1 MAFNRRRR
9 VYPDA
14 YASMVDP
21 MDTISPASY
30 RLRSAEEGYIGIRPG
45 PLDPGQDSI
54 IGDPPGG
61 RPSGHPPLHHYA
73 TAMDREAY
81 VPDNPN
87 PGWLATRE
95 PLPDPVYHDDGR
107 FDYDGIPYR
116 RGTNWYGPSARGP
129 DAHYGRYHPPP
140 FASRPY
146 MNMYANDN
154 PTIHRPPGSM
164 GRGPYTNTQFP
175 LRGQPMAGYAEPSSG
190 QDVVLGA
197 YREARDYHAMS
208 PDTATPPGVEGGTR
222 YSADIPDTHPDDIA
236 QPFEPPPHD
245 ANIATVATS

>member
-1 MAFNRRRR
+1 MAFNRRQR

-14 YASMVDP
+14 YASMADP

-30 RLRSAEEGYIGIRPG
+30 RLRAAEEGYIGIRPG

-61 RPSGHPPLHHYA
+61 RSSGHLPLPHRHYA
-73 TAMDREAY
+73 TVMDKEAY

-87 PGWLATRE
+87 PGRLATRE
-95 PLPDPVYHDDGR
+95 PLPDLVYHGDGP
-107 FDYDGIPYR
+107 FDYDGIPYHH
-116 RGTNWYGPSARGP
+116 GTNWYGPSARGP
-129 DAHYGRYHPPP
+129 DVQYGRYHPPP

-154 PTIHRPPGSM
+154 PTIHWQPGSM
-164 GRGPYTNTQFP
+164 GRGHYTNPQFP

-190 QDVVLGA
+190 HEVVLGA
-197 YREARDYHAMS
+197 YREARDYRAMS
-208 PDTATPPGVEGGTR
+208 PGTAAPPGVEGGTR
-222 YSADIPDTHPDDIA
+222 YSADIPGTHPDGIA
-236 QPFEPPPHD
+236 QPSEPPTHNAAD
-245 ANIATVATS
+245 K